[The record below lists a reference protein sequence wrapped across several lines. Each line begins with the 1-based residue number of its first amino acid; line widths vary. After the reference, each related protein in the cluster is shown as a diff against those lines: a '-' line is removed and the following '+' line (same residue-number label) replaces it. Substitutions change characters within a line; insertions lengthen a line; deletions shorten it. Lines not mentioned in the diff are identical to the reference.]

1 MKVRIDEVKGTN
13 LARAEKLLAGIPGGV
28 ERAIQGAMTRAVS
41 HLRKQSTSRITER
54 YAIAAGAVRA
64 NENISVSY
72 RYGGGG
78 VSADITFSGSR
89 IPLTRFKGSSNS
101 PGYDSSRRV
110 PVLTAHGWKLVH
122 PGTNG
127 RGHILNSTSPQT
139 LTNTF
144 VAHFRSGH
152 TGIFERT
159 GSVSGSGRDA
169 IGEKYGTSVAEM
181 VGHGEVA
188 EKLTNDAM
196 EAFDARI
203 EHEITRILGG
213 F

>member
-64 NENISVSY
+64 NENITVSY

-78 VSADITFSGSR
+78 VSADVTFSGSR
-89 IPLTRFKGSSNS
+89 IPLTRFKGSSAS
-101 PGYDSSRRV
+101 PGYDRSRRV
-110 PVLTAHGWKLVH
+110 PVLTAAGWKLVS
-122 PGTNG
+122 PGVNG
-127 RGHILNSTSPQT
+127 RGHILNSTSPQV

-144 VAHFRSGH
+144 VAHFKSGH

-159 GSVSGSGRDA
+159 GAVSGSGRDA

-188 EKLTNDAM
+188 EKLSNDAM

-203 EHEITRILGG
+203 EHEITRILAGW
-213 F
+213 